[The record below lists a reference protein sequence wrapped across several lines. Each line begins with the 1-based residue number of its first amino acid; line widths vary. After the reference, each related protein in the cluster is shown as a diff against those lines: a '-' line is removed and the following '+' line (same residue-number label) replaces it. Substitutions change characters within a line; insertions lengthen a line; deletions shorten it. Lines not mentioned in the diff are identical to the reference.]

1 MGSSERRAA
10 GSSSAES
17 RRCLVLRTLQPLF
30 AEVLTEEVPIA
41 LLKQHLQSAAPQ
53 FADAELNAVL
63 EELEHDNYI
72 MYRDSA
78 IHNMQIHS

>member
-63 EELEHDNYI
+63 EKLEHDNYI